1 MDSWLKP
8 HLSDVLRRG
17 LPVLR
22 HWRYQANL
30 SGRVKNL
37 ENWILV
43 ELNHRLTESGS
54 ARVVLTNG
62 FFGEGQDVLAP
73 KRVASNQVSTLHGR
87 KSKATYLSADLSVRP
102 SVGPDEYWIAE
113 LKTGLSA
120 VELLDDLRLV
130 RFYRQRKIA
139 TRAELGRI
147 VLLPENETTR
157 RACERT
163 LQKIIVRLQAE
174 PGGCTVLTERID
186 DWLLGAVVIPN
197 LDEPPNTAL
206 EPTARATGA

>member
-8 HLSDVLRRG
+8 HLTDVLQRG

-22 HWRYQANL
+22 HWRNQANL

-37 ENWILV
+37 ENWVLV
-43 ELNHRLTESGS
+43 ELNHRLLDTGS

-62 FFGEGQDVLAP
+62 FFTDGQDVLAP
-73 KRVASNQVSTLHGR
+73 KRVASKQVPTLCGR

-102 SVGPDEYWIAE
+102 NSGTGEYWIAE

-130 RFYRQRKIA
+130 RFYREGRIA
-139 TRAELGRI
+139 TRAELGWV
-147 VLLPENETTR
+147 VLLPENQTIRRVGETALRKTI
-157 RACERT
+157 T
-163 LQKIIVRLQAE
+163 RLQDE

-186 DWLLGAVVIPN
+186 DWLIGAVVIPN
-197 LDEPPNTAL
+197 TDTPPNTAL
-206 EPTARATGA
+206 EPTAQN